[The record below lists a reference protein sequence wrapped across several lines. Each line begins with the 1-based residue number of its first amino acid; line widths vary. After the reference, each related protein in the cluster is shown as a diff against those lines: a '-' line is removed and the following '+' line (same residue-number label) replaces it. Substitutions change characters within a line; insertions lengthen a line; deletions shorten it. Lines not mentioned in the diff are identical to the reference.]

1 MNIQGNNV
9 DELIADATSK
19 GMYVV
24 NDQAQDALFDE
35 FDSVLE
41 EVNTLCDTLD
51 AVETPFKSK
60 YEARKMLDTLVNKFD
75 ANKSIALLEKQT
87 AKITK
92 LNMYIGYIRTRLGI
106 ICWEVEEPHNAQV
119 ELEIAAEYYA
129 PAFVQELNK
138 LLKISGDKEESTQ
151 QEEEEQVRELKDG
164 EDIDATEIPADELV
178 PPIVRLPRKDVRID
192 AMKCLNMLGILWSG
206 RGSLKKAIVYLKAA
220 KLLYEES
227 DKEERIK
234 KQFFFKGDIESVH
247 THNLYYLAQVYGH
260 LGDATLSAQYCR
272 ETLNRQYLRGM
283 SDVDQILDWVKNCMG
298 ISDFYLVTTQ
308 LKRSML
314 ALLSAEKVFFE
325 SVILK
330 EAKELIK
337 TQMEKGDPIEDDT
350 LFERLVEME
359 SDLHRRLA
367 AVDTSIL
374 KRAYER
380 QLTLMNAREMG
391 VELDDGDFE
400 EVEGDDDNGAAVAAT
415 ALAKTSGEE
424 GEKEETVFTK
434 LSSEA
439 STELFE
445 GIIVE
450 QRPYLC
456 LFDINS
462 FDEAR
467 CVFMRANKHLDAA
480 KKHFVLDGYVTDHV
494 QILQAQSRL
503 YHYLAQFE
511 NDQKRR
517 LAMENRRQSMLS
529 PLIEQLNRISYEGLH
544 KEISYELGEICFTQL
559 EIKLNKLRG
568 KSLNNIVDGR
578 YLKKAEVSNCNEY
591 SRLALAYFSHYTSF
605 YTRNGNDNSSVTNET
620 RPKYDKMK
628 LNELAYAACTD
639 PDEASIGE
647 QEVRSFLNAHFY
659 CARILTKILMSM
671 ETPQQETTVYLVAA
685 MKRFEYI
692 AKYAP
697 TLMENKGVE
706 DNIFGEELN
715 LCKEMAEL
723 LPQKMDRVAYMKET
737 PTIL

>member
-1 MNIQGNNV
+1 MW
-9 DELIADATSK
+9 
-19 GMYVV
+19 
-24 NDQAQDALFDE
+24 LFY
-35 FDSVLE
+35 FPT
-41 EVNTLCDTLD
+41 N
-51 AVETPFKSK
+51 
-60 YEARKMLDTLVNKFD
+60 
-75 ANKSIALLEKQT
+75 
-87 AKITK
+87 
-92 LNMYIGYIRTRLGI
+92 
-106 ICWEVEEPHNAQV
+106 
-119 ELEIAAEYYA
+119 
-129 PAFVQELNK
+129 
-138 LLKISGDKEESTQ
+138 
-151 QEEEEQVRELKDG
+151 
-164 EDIDATEIPADELV
+164 
-178 PPIVRLPRKDVRID
+178 
-192 AMKCLNMLGILWSG
+192 
-206 RGSLKKAIVYLKAA
+206 
-220 KLLYEES
+220 
-227 DKEERIK
+227 
-234 KQFFFKGDIESVH
+234 
-247 THNLYYLAQVYGH
+247 
-260 LGDATLSAQYCR
+260 
-272 ETLNRQYLRGM
+272 
-283 SDVDQILDWVKNCMG
+283 
-298 ISDFYLVTTQ
+298 
-308 LKRSML
+308 
-314 ALLSAEKVFFE
+314 
-325 SVILK
+325 
-330 EAKELIK
+330 
-337 TQMEKGDPIEDDT
+337 DT

-391 VELDDGDFE
+391 VELDDGGFE

-659 CARILTKILMSM
+659 CARILTKILMST

-697 TLMENKGVE
+697 TLMENKDVE

>member
-1 MNIQGNNV
+1 MNISGNNV

-24 NDQAQDALFDE
+24 DDKAQDALFDE

-41 EVNTLCDTLD
+41 EVNTLCDAVD

-60 YEARKMLDTLVNKFD
+60 YDARKMLDTLVNKFD

-119 ELEIAAEYYA
+119 ELDIAAEYYA
-129 PAFVQELNK
+129 PAFLDELTT
-138 LLKISGDKEESTQ
+138 LLAKSGGDDGDEKEEK
-151 QEEEEQVRELKDG
+151 EEEQVRELKEG
-164 EDIDATEIPADELV
+164 EDIDTPEIPADELV
-178 PPIVRLPRKDVRID
+178 PPLVKLPRKDVRVD

-206 RGSLKKAIVYLKAA
+206 RGSLRKAIVYLKAA
-220 KLLYEES
+220 KLLYEVS
-227 DKEERIK
+227 EEEK
-234 KQFFFKGDIESVH
+234 KQFSKKHFFLNADIESVH

-283 SDVDQILDWVKNCMG
+283 SDVDQVLDWVKNCMG

-308 LKRSML
+308 LKKSML

-325 SVILK
+325 SVVLK
-330 EAKELIK
+330 GAKEKMKTDMKNGDSIK
-337 TQMEKGDPIEDDT
+337 DET

-380 QLTLMNAREMG
+380 QLTLTNAREMG
-391 VELDDGDFE
+391 VDLDDGDFE

-415 ALAKTSGEE
+415 GLAKA
-424 GEKEETVFTK
+424 GEKEAEATVFMRI
-434 LSSEA
+434 A

-445 GIIVE
+445 GIVVE

-467 CVFMRANKHLDAA
+467 CVFLRANKHLDAA

-511 NDQKRR
+511 GDQKRR
-517 LAMENRRQSMLS
+517 LAMEGRRQSMLS

-544 KEISYELGEICFTQL
+544 KEVSYELGEICFTQL
-559 EIKLNKLRG
+559 ETKLNKLKE
-568 KSLNNIVDGR
+568 KSVTGMVDGR
-578 YLKKAEVSNCNEY
+578 YLKKAEVSNCNEF
-591 SRLALAYFSHYTSF
+591 SRKALAYFSHYTSF
-605 YTRNGNDNSSVTNET
+605 YTRKGNANSSVTDKT
-620 RPKYDKMK
+620 RPVYDKMK
-628 LNELAYAACTD
+628 LSELAYAACID

-659 CARILTKILMSM
+659 CSRVLTKILMSTD
-671 ETPQQETTVYLVAA
+671 TPQQETTVYLIAA

-692 AKYAP
+692 ANYAP

-706 DNIFGEELN
+706 TSIFGEELN

-723 LPQKMDRVAYMKET
+723 LPQKMDRVCYMKET